1 MILGVNWIINVALSK
16 EKFLQMHAHQVP
28 GGRTFIMATAKAIGQ
43 PDALLMDRL
52 STNSEKE
59 QPLDA
64 YNHFQISQSRVRRPR
79 LARRIRVSG
88 SLLLRPR
95 EQLKLRQVQLS
106 SPPSISARSWLKK
119 NSVLISN
126 SSRTY
131 YYGCLT
137 KQSNVVKFLK
147 KKVTS

>member
-88 SLLLRPR
+88 SLLLRPPGAA
-95 EQLKLRQVQLS
+95 ETQAGPALQSTIDFCPQLVEEKFCPDLE
-106 SPPSISARSWLKK
+106 
-119 NSVLISN
+119 LISHVLL
-126 SSRTY
+126 RVFDQ
-131 YYGCLT
+131 T
-137 KQSNVVKFLK
+137 K
-147 KKVTS
+147 